1 MEEKTQ
7 TGACRRGYRRV
18 WREEKGGKETEAD
31 GRRVEKGKVGRRKG
45 QAMNKGWSGRTR
57 EEDC

>member
-1 MEEKTQ
+1 VEKTQ

-31 GRRVEKGKVGRRKG
+31 GRRGEKGKVGREKG
-45 QAMNKGWSGRTR
+45 QAMNKGWSGRMR